1 MEKINITIGNNIYP
15 YYLYENIKDL
25 AIAMEKE
32 TRKHSNSILIYDSN
46 IPRSCIDKLLI
57 KCTTNSRI
65 SVVEYRISEDLKN
78 MLTVNN
84 VLDLFIKYKAD
95 RKTGIFVIG
104 GGVLGN
110 IVGLACGLLY
120 RGISLIHIPS
130 TLIACADSVL
140 SLKQGINKAKSKN
153 IIGMYYTPD
162 LVMICPELY
171 ESLSMRDR
179 VAGYVELVKNL
190 VIAIPEEITSFL
202 QTSLNLE
209 DLSYDTIVNLV
220 RLSIKAKLKLIVNDE
235 QEKNKGILLEY
246 GHTIGHALEMF
257 FPNEIRHGEG
267 VAVGMLVAAKLSMEM
282 NLFTEEEVATLY
294 AMLKKVNVFVF
305 LHKIREAHS
314 NVDIGELASLLKMD
328 NKRGYILCQNDE
340 IAMVIMKH
348 FGQPLQYKK
357 ELVVPVKLNYILK
370 WLQRIWEKE
379 L

>member
-1 MEKINITIGNNIYP
+1 MLQKP
-15 YYLYENIKDL
+15 PK
-25 AIAMEKE
+25 
-32 TRKHSNSILIYDSN
+32 
-46 IPRSCIDKLLI
+46 KLF
-57 KCTTNSRI
+57 T
-65 SVVEYRISEDLKN
+65 
-78 MLTVNN
+78 
-84 VLDLFIKYKAD
+84 
-95 RKTGIFVIG
+95 
-104 GGVLGN
+104 
-110 IVGLACGLLY
+110 
-120 RGISLIHIPS
+120 
-130 TLIACADSVL
+130 
-140 SLKQGINKAKSKN
+140 Q
-153 IIGMYYTPD
+153 
-162 LVMICPELY
+162 
-171 ESLSMRDR
+171 
-179 VAGYVELVKNL
+179 
-190 VIAIPEEITSFL
+190 
-202 QTSLNLE
+202 
-209 DLSYDTIVNLV
+209 
-220 RLSIKAKLKLIVNDE
+220 LKLIVNDE

-294 AMLKKVNVFVF
+294 AMLKKINVFVF

-357 ELVVPVKLNYILK
+357 ELVVSVKLNYILK